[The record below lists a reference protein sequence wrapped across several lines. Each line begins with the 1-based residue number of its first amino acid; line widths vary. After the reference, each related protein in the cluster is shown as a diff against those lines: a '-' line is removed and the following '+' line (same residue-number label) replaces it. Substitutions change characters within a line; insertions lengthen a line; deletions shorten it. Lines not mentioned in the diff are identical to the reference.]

1 MKKRKMGKK
10 HSEVKSRKVNM
21 RRFIKFFP
29 PYILLV
35 AFVLPVL
42 AAEEPVEKLSGGV
55 KEAAT
60 GWTEVPKEMAD
71 TTQEKNVVEGVTVGA
86 IEGAGKAVVNTTKGV
101 VNAATFYLPDD
112 DKVEEKNEYMDEHID
127 GSLNKDVDEE
137 MIELDKINAT
147 EY

>member
-55 KEAAT
+55 KEAVT

-101 VNAATFYLPDD
+101 VDATTFYLPDD

>member
-55 KEAAT
+55 KEAVT
-60 GWTEVPKEMAD
+60 GWTEVPK
-71 TTQEKNVVEGVTVGA
+71 
-86 IEGAGKAVVNTTKGV
+86 
-101 VNAATFYLPDD
+101 
-112 DKVEEKNEYMDEHID
+112 
-127 GSLNKDVDEE
+127 
-137 MIELDKINAT
+137 
-147 EY
+147 

>member
-55 KEAAT
+55 KEAVT

-101 VNAATFYLPDD
+101 VDATTFYLPDD

-137 MIELDKINAT
+137 MIELDKINVT

>member
-55 KEAAT
+55 KEVAT

-71 TTQEKNVVEGVTVGA
+71 TTQEKNVVEGVTVGV

-101 VNAATFYLPDD
+101 VDATTFYLPDD

-127 GSLNKDVDEE
+127 GSFNKDVDEE
-137 MIELDKINAT
+137 MTELDKINAT

>member
-55 KEAAT
+55 KEVAT

-101 VNAATFYLPDD
+101 VDATTFYLPDD

>member
-21 RRFIKFFP
+21 RRFIKLFP

-55 KEAAT
+55 KEVAT

-101 VNAATFYLPDD
+101 VDATTFYLPDD

>member
-55 KEAAT
+55 KEAVT

-101 VNAATFYLPDD
+101 VDAATFYLPDD
-112 DKVEEKNEYMDEHID
+112 DKIEEKNKYMDEHID
-127 GSLNKDVDEE
+127 GSFNKDVDEE
-137 MIELDKINAT
+137 MIELDEINAT
-147 EY
+147 EN